1 MHRSARVCALLYIV
15 LFVSV
20 CPAACRID
28 SARLFTKDEGQRK
41 KDRRN
46 FHTFSSHQIGQVLR
60 TSPLFEKTGLA
71 TNTYFDGE
79 RRNRGQVTVWRA
91 RTPEEIVEKVGT
103 KVTQHYIRK
112 SQPKAVTNALEIMG
126 VSQ

>member
-1 MHRSARVCALLYIV
+1 MTGSSRNVRLADWMFDYLQENGESTVQDIKDYINHR
-15 LFVSV
+15 
-20 CPAACRID
+20 
-28 SARLFTKDEGQRK
+28 RK
-41 KDRRN
+41 KDRTN
-46 FHTFSSHQIGQVLR
+46 YHTFSSHQIGQVLR

-71 TNTYFDGE
+71 TNTYFDGQK
-79 RRNRGQVTVWRA
+79 RNRGQVTVWRA

-126 VSQ
+126 VTQ

>member
-1 MHRSARVCALLYIV
+1 MTGSSRNVRLADWMFDYLQENGESTVQDIKDYINHR
-15 LFVSV
+15 
-20 CPAACRID
+20 
-28 SARLFTKDEGQRK
+28 RK
-41 KDRRN
+41 KDRTN
-46 FHTFSSHQIGQVLR
+46 YHTFSSHQIGQVLR

-71 TNTYFDGE
+71 TNTYFDGHK
-79 RRNRGQVTVWRA
+79 RNRGQVTVWRA

-126 VSQ
+126 VTQ

>member
-1 MHRSARVCALLYIV
+1 MTGSSRNVRLADWMFDYLQENGESTVQDIKDYINHR
-15 LFVSV
+15 
-20 CPAACRID
+20 
-28 SARLFTKDEGQRK
+28 RK

-126 VSQ
+126 VTQ